1 MTLIEK
7 QNKSTFIACQSENR
21 KPLHICL
28 QIKTMRLSSDEQHFR
43 NRSLS
48 ILSFSSKITN
58 SLNRIHDLLV
68 IDIIAQMIERIDIF
82 HRISFSVILD
92 LQLSTRLSHITV
104 LTKNLVYD
112 IRFHIMREWIFI
124 HLLINSRN
132 LLTL

>member
-43 NRSLS
+43 NRSLF
-48 ILSFSSKITN
+48 ILSFSKITN

-68 IDIIAQMIERIDIF
+68 IGIIAQMIERIDIF
-82 HRISFSVILD
+82 HRISFSVILN
-92 LQLSTRLSHITV
+92 LQLSTRLFHITV